1 MELSQSEYNTLI
13 YALKVAI
20 ETQKKLASQH
30 NNPTFIREDFNQLL
44 IKVEKWQRKLKRNSN
59 KQLT

>member
-20 ETQKKLASQH
+20 QTQNQLASQH

-44 IKVEKWQRKLKRNSN
+44 VKVEKWQRKQKRILN
-59 KQLT
+59 K